1 MRSIDVGTARLRW
14 WFRLLVVALL
24 LGTAVGGVSVP
35 SVAGASG
42 PSVAGASDPM
52 TLADG
57 ADQPAV
63 PSPRHAGSTPPDA
76 DVASSVPS
84 EEDPSAATDGNAST
98 TAGAAAAAAD
108 GVIVELYPNPIAA
121 GNEGEYLIVDLP
133 VAGNWTLSDGYYDT
147 PIPANVSGRVALS
160 TAPAAA
166 SDHVDGPVRRLPEH
180 FPLSASGDRIV
191 LAYEGEPVDVVA
203 YERAREAE
211 VWNRSWEG
219 LRGNGW
225 RPYGYQPHGSGT
237 DEPASTRGS
246 GSARSMRPTNRTAEV
261 EAFVLPDAS
270 DAPLSAVEG
279 AEDRLF
285 LAGYTLSST
294 RIAEELIAAHRRG
307 VTVRVLVEGDPVG
320 GFSAGTARTLDR
332 LADAGIEPRV
342 LAGPRSRFAYHHPK
356 YAVVDGRAVVLTEN
370 WKPSGT
376 GGAANRGWGV
386 TVFDRG
392 FADELASVFDR
403 DATAIDAVPW
413 TRFRENVTV
422 HGGGRANGTYPSR
435 FDPHRTTASNVEL
448 LLAPENAA
456 DGIVDRIDAADER
469 VLVTVPRTAGPEW
482 RLLEAV
488 IRAAERG
495 VESRVLLSNAWYDAE
510 QNEAI
515 AARLNDRAAAESIP
529 LSVAVTEPRSRYA
542 KIHAKGLVA
551 DDAVV
556 VGSLNWNPSAATLN
570 REVLVA
576 FESASA
582 ADYFHAVFAADWRGG
597 SVQFPIGLAGGLA
610 AVGSAAWIL
619 VRREVS
625 FT

>member
-1 MRSIDVGTARLRW
+1 MRSNDVGTARLRW
-14 WFRLLVVALL
+14 LFRLLAVALL
-24 LGTAVGGVSVP
+24 LGASVGGVSAP
-35 SVAGASG
+35 SVAGASE
-42 PSVAGASDPM
+42 PT
-52 TLADG
+52 TLADSE
-57 ADQPAV
+57 DQPAV
-63 PSPRHAGSTPPDA
+63 PPSGHTGTASSATDA
-76 DVASSVPS
+76 ASSVPS
-84 EEDPSAATDGNAST
+84 EEDSSAPADGNASDAT
-98 TAGAAAAAAD
+98 GTPATASN

-121 GNEGEYLIVDLP
+121 GNEGEYLVVDLP

-160 TAPAAA
+160 TAPDAA

-225 RPYGYQPHGSGT
+225 RPYGYQPHESRATDPTAGST
-237 DEPASTRGS
+237 D
-246 GSARSMRPTNRTAEV
+246 RSAEV

-270 DAPLSAVEG
+270 DAPLSAIEG

-285 LAGYTLSST
+285 LAGYTFSST
-294 RIAEELIAAHRRG
+294 RIAEELIAAHGRG

-332 LADAGIEPRV
+332 LVAAGIEPRV

-413 TRFRENVTV
+413 ARFRENVTV
-422 HGGGRANGTYPSR
+422 HDGGRANGTYPSR

-456 DGIVDRIDAADER
+456 DEIVDRIDAADDR

-510 QNEAI
+510 GNEAL
-515 AARLNDRAAAESIP
+515 AARLNDRAADESIP

-551 DDAVV
+551 DDDVV
-556 VGSLNWNPSAATLN
+556 VGSLNWNPSAATRN

-576 FESASA
+576 FESSSA

-597 SVQFPIGLAGGLA
+597 SVQFPIGLTGGLA
-610 AVGSAAWIL
+610 AVGGAAWALI
-619 VRREVS
+619 RREVS
-625 FT
+625 FA

>member
-1 MRSIDVGTARLRW
+1 MRSIDATSTGPRWCRL
-14 WFRLLVVALL
+14 LLVVALL
-24 LGTAVGGVSVP
+24 LGAAIGGVSVP
-35 SVAGASG
+35 TAAAGASESTTLAPSKTVDG
-42 PSVAGASDPM
+42 ETATTGGGATGTVTDRKNTSVASG
-52 TLADG
+52 
-57 ADQPAV
+57 
-63 PSPRHAGSTPPDA
+63 
-76 DVASSVPS
+76 
-84 EEDPSAATDGNAST
+84 
-98 TAGAAAAAAD
+98 

-147 PIPANVSGRVALS
+147 RLPSNVSGRIALS
-160 TAPAAA
+160 TAPNAA
-166 SDHVDGPVRRLPEH
+166 SIHVDVLVHRLPGY

-191 LAYEGEPVDVVA
+191 LAYDGEPVDVVA

-225 RPYGYQPHGSGT
+225 RPYGYRPHGS
-237 DEPASTRGS
+237 DSIDPSADPANR
-246 GSARSMRPTNRTAEV
+246 SATV

-270 DAPLSAVEG
+270 DAPLSAIEG

-285 LAGYTLSST
+285 LAGYTFSST
-294 RIAEELIAAHRRG
+294 RIADELIEAHRRG

-320 GFSAGTARTLDR
+320 GFSAETARTLDR
-332 LADAGIEPRV
+332 LAAAGIEPRV

-376 GGAANRGWGV
+376 GGAGNRGWGV

-413 TRFRENVTV
+413 RRARETVTT
-422 HGGGRANGTYPSR
+422 HEGGRANGTYPTR
-435 FDPHRTTASNVEL
+435 FEPHRTTASNVEL

-456 DGIVDRIDAADER
+456 DEIVERIDAADER
-469 VLVTVPRTAGPEW
+469 VLVTVPRSDGPEW
-482 RLLEAV
+482 RLLNAV

-495 VESRVLLSNAWYDAE
+495 VDSRLLLSNAWYDAE
-510 QNEAI
+510 QNEAL
-515 AARLNDRAAAESIP
+515 AARLNARAAADSIP

-551 DDAVV
+551 DDTVV
-556 VGSLNWNPSAATLN
+556 VGSLNWNPSAATRN

-576 FESASA
+576 FESATA
-582 ADYFHAVFAADWRGG
+582 ADYFHRVFVADWRGG
-597 SVQFPIGLAGGLA
+597 SVRFPIGITGGLVTVGGA
-610 AVGSAAWIL
+610 ALVL
-619 VRREVS
+619 VRRRVA
-625 FT
+625 FA